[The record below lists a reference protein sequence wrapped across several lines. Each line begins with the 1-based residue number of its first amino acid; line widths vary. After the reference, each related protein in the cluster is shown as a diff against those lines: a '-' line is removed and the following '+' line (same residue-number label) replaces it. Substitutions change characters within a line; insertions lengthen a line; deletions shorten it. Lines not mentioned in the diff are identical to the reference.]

1 MVKCSLV
8 LKRKRKK
15 RFLVFSVVQASQ
27 VALMVKNP
35 PANAGDVTDTGLIPG
50 SERSIGGG
58 YGKSLQYSCLKNP
71 VDRSLAGYRTWSH
84 RELDTTEVT

>member
-15 RFLVFSVVQASQ
+15 IFLVFSVVQASQ

-50 SERSIGGG
+50 SERSTGGG
-58 YGKSLQYSCLKNP
+58 HGKPLQYSCLKNP
-71 VDRSLAGYRTWSH
+71 MDRSLVGYSTWGH